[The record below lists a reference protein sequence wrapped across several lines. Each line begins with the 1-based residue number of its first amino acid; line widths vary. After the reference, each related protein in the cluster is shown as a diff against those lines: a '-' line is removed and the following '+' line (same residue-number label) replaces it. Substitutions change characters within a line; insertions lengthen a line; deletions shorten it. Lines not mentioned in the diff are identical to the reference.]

1 MKVGDMVRFTGRWG
15 LDGCFMKPG
24 DMVRY
29 LDEEY
34 LDVGVVMHIHE
45 EVDGC
50 QRIDVLWDNGIS
62 THFDDEMEA
71 IDESR

>member
-1 MKVGDMVRFTGRWG
+1 MKV
-15 LDGCFMKPG
+15 G

-34 LDVGVVMHIHE
+34 LDIGVVMHIHE
-45 EVDGC
+45 VFEVGK
-50 QRIDVLWDNGIS
+50 QQVDVLWDNGIS
-62 THFDDEMEA
+62 THFDDEMET

>member
-1 MKVGDMVRFTGRWG
+1 MDI
-15 LDGCFMKPG
+15 G

-34 LDVGVVMHIHE
+34 LDIGVVMHIHE
-45 EVDGC
+45 VFEVGK
-50 QRIDVLWDNGIS
+50 QQVDVLWDNGIS